1 MKKRRNDIQCVTGYR
16 YRKYN
21 PVKGE
26 GNGVRE
32 SGGGGGSVLVWEVG
46 NEEAGREY
54 GVGWVVE
61 FV

>member
-1 MKKRRNDIQCVTGYR
+1 MKKRRNDIQCVAGYR

-32 SGGGGGSVLVWEVG
+32 SGGGGGGVYWCGKWEMRRRG
-46 NEEAGREY
+46 GSM
-54 GVGWVVE
+54 GWGG
-61 FV
+61 